1 MTLIRNGVSLSANP
15 GRISASA
22 TTYYG
27 ILRHLRMGAGGMRG
41 FHGSEGTMVAGAS
54 VSDTSGRPNG
64 HQGESCWLLPIKG
77 GGLSAY
83 TTFTHPSTLVANL
96 SLGINIESSL
106 VADGSITTA
115 DIQALANLV
124 STMTADTAVSA
135 VMVGVANMLSTMIAS
150 HGLSA
155 TLSAYA
161 NLAATMTA
169 DGSLTTA
176 ELSLIV
182 GLACTMVSDGSL
194 STANLTLIVG
204 LACAMV
210 ASCTV
215 SADLKAIANI
225 ASTMLASGDLSGA
238 LSVLS
243 SMIATMTATGGL
255 SGSLRGT
262 LSMEATMTTEGTV
275 DNPPTANEIA
285 LAVWSFILSGASTT
299 ATAGEALSRITLPVD
314 IPITIRTVVA
324 DAGNSVLSFKTDLT
338 EGVSSYWKDALCTFA
353 SGALAGQIKRV
364 TSYDGATKVLTVGP
378 SPGYSSAPSPGDTFI
393 LLMR

>member
-1 MTLIRNGVSLSANP
+1 
-15 GRISASA
+15 
-22 TTYYG
+22 
-27 ILRHLRMGAGGMRG
+27 MGAGGMRG

-83 TTFTHPSTLVANL
+83 TTFTHEHILTAGLAG
-96 SLGINIESSL
+96 GINLEASL
-106 VADGSITTA
+106 AAIGGLATA
-115 DIQALANLV
+115 DLDALANLSAALTSDTTV
-124 STMTADTAVSA
+124 TATMLGIANLLSTMTAS
-135 VMVGVANMLSTMIAS
+135 G
-150 HGLSA
+150 GLSA
-155 TLSAYA
+155 TLAAYA

-215 SADLKAIANI
+215 SADLKATANI